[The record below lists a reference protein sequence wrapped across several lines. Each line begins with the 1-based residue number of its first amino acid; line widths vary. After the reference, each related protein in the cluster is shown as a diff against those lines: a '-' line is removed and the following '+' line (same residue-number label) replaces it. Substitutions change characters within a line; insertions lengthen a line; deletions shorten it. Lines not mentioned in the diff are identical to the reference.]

1 MPTPA
6 RVSDLTQRKR
16 QIVAEADGHRDAI
29 GLEFRRVAQRVSEA
43 QDFVERKKWWLWG
56 GGTIVA
62 GLMLFPTLR
71 STLGVL
77 AEVPGLLRGLR
88 R

>member
-1 MPTPA
+1 
-6 RVSDLTQRKR
+6 VNLTERKR
-16 QIVAEADGHRDAI
+16 EIVAQADRHRDAI
-29 GLEFRRVAQRVSEA
+29 GLEFRTITQRVGDA
-43 QDFVERKKWWLWG
+43 QDFIQRRKWWLWG
-56 GGTIVA
+56 GGVVVA
-62 GLMLFPTLR
+62 GLLLVPKLR